1 MTLKLRLL
9 VMLGVFL
16 SAVAQILLKY
26 GMSRAEVQRALS
38 ATEWS
43 LIARAVCTNGNV
55 LVGLLLY
62 VGSMIVWLFVLA
74 KVDVSQAYPFV
85 GLGFIITMVFG
96 WLLLGESV
104 NMYRVTGTILVAFGV
119 FLVSWS

>member
-85 GLGFIITMVFG
+85 GVGFIITMVFG

-104 NMYRVTGTILVAFGV
+104 NMYRITGTILVAFGV
-119 FLVSWS
+119 FLVSWR

>member
-1 MTLKLRLL
+1 
-9 VMLGVFL
+9 MLGVFL

-85 GLGFIITMVFG
+85 GVGFIITMVFG

-104 NMYRVTGTILVAFGV
+104 NMYRITGTILVAFGV
-119 FLVSWS
+119 FLVSWR